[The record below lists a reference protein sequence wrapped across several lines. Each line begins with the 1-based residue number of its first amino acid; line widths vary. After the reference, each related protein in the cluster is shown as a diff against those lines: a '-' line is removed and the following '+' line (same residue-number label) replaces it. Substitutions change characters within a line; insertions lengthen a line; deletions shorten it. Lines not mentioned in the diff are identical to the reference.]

1 MSYILRGTSK
11 NHGIRI
17 FAADTTSMVEEARRL
32 HNTSPVASAA
42 LGRALTA
49 SSIMGIMMKGDNDKL
64 TLSINGKGPLGTI
77 VCVADSKGTV
87 KGYVSNPLVDIP
99 SRADG
104 KLDVGSAV
112 GINGLVT
119 IIKDMGMKEPYTGQY
134 PLVNGEIAEDLTAY
148 YAYSEQQPSA
158 IALGVLVDVDYSI
171 KAAGGFIVQLMPEA
185 EEKDI
190 DILEK
195 NLSQITSVS
204 HLIDEGKTPEDLIN
218 LVLKDLEP
226 MIYEKIPVSYRCDC
240 SRERIEKALISI
252 GKKDLDEII
261 KEDMY
266 EEIEYVHYANNEHY
280 IIVDVA
286 RIQENNEWV
295 NAVIYKPVNGSDKFV
310 RTAEEFFKKF
320 KRVDQNLN

>member
-17 FAADTTSMVEEARRL
+17 FAADTTSMVEEARSL

-99 SRADG
+99 NRADG

-204 HLIDEGKTPEDLIN
+204 HLIDDGKTPEDLIN
-218 LVLKDLEP
+218 LVLKNLEP
-226 MIYEKIPVSYRCDC
+226 MIYEKIPVKYKCDC

-261 KEDMY
+261 KEDKLA
-266 EEIEYVHYANNEHY
+266 EISCHFCNTVYHFNE
-280 IIVDVA
+280 
-286 RIQENNEWV
+286 
-295 NAVIYKPVNGSDKFV
+295 
-310 RTAEEFFKKF
+310 AELIDLRKSL
-320 KRVDQNLN
+320 DN

>member
-226 MIYEKIPVSYRCDC
+226 MVYEKIPVQYKCDC

-261 KEDMY
+261 KEDKLA
-266 EEIEYVHYANNEHY
+266 EISCHFCNTVYHFNE
-280 IIVDVA
+280 
-286 RIQENNEWV
+286 
-295 NAVIYKPVNGSDKFV
+295 
-310 RTAEEFFKKF
+310 AELIDLRKSL
-320 KRVDQNLN
+320 DN

>member
-99 SRADG
+99 NRADG

-204 HLIDEGKTPEDLIN
+204 HLIDDGKTPEDLIN

-226 MIYEKIPVSYRCDC
+226 MVYEKIPVSYKCDC

-261 KEDMY
+261 KEDKLA
-266 EEIEYVHYANNEHY
+266 EISCHFCNTVYHFNE
-280 IIVDVA
+280 
-286 RIQENNEWV
+286 
-295 NAVIYKPVNGSDKFV
+295 
-310 RTAEEFFKKF
+310 AELIDLRKSL
-320 KRVDQNLN
+320 DN

>member
-49 SSIMGIMMKGDNDKL
+49 SSIMGIMMKGDNDKM

-204 HLIDEGKTPEDLIN
+204 HLIDDGKTPEDLIN

-226 MIYEKIPVSYRCDC
+226 MIYEKIPVSYKCDC

-261 KEDMY
+261 KEDKLA
-266 EEIEYVHYANNEHY
+266 EISCHFCNTVYHFNE
-280 IIVDVA
+280 
-286 RIQENNEWV
+286 
-295 NAVIYKPVNGSDKFV
+295 
-310 RTAEEFFKKF
+310 AELIDLRKSL
-320 KRVDQNLN
+320 DN

>member
-204 HLIDEGKTPEDLIN
+204 HLIDDGKTPEDLIN

-226 MIYEKIPVSYRCDC
+226 MVYEKIPVSYKCDC

-261 KEDMY
+261 KEDKLA
-266 EEIEYVHYANNEHY
+266 EISCHFCNTVYHFNE
-280 IIVDVA
+280 
-286 RIQENNEWV
+286 
-295 NAVIYKPVNGSDKFV
+295 
-310 RTAEEFFKKF
+310 AELIDLRKSL
-320 KRVDQNLN
+320 DN

>member
-17 FAADTTSMVEEARRL
+17 FAANTTSMVEEARRL

-204 HLIDEGKTPEDLIN
+204 HLIDDGKTPEDLIN

-226 MIYEKIPVSYRCDC
+226 MIYEKIPVSYKCDC

-261 KEDMY
+261 KEDKLA
-266 EEIEYVHYANNEHY
+266 EISCHFCNTVYHFNE
-280 IIVDVA
+280 
-286 RIQENNEWV
+286 
-295 NAVIYKPVNGSDKFV
+295 
-310 RTAEEFFKKF
+310 AELIDLRKSL
-320 KRVDQNLN
+320 DN

>member
-119 IIKDMGMKEPYTGQY
+119 IIRDMGMKEPYTGQY

-204 HLIDEGKTPEDLIN
+204 HLIDDGKTPEDLIN

-226 MIYEKIPVSYRCDC
+226 MIYEKIPVSYKCDC

-261 KEDMY
+261 KEDKLA
-266 EEIEYVHYANNEHY
+266 EISCHFCNTVYHFNE
-280 IIVDVA
+280 
-286 RIQENNEWV
+286 
-295 NAVIYKPVNGSDKFV
+295 
-310 RTAEEFFKKF
+310 AELIDLRKSL
-320 KRVDQNLN
+320 DN

>member
-204 HLIDEGKTPEDLIN
+204 HLIDEGKIPEDLIN

-226 MIYEKIPVSYRCDC
+226 MVYEKIPVSYKCDC

-261 KEDMY
+261 KEDKLA
-266 EEIEYVHYANNEHY
+266 EISCHFCNTVYHFNE
-280 IIVDVA
+280 
-286 RIQENNEWV
+286 
-295 NAVIYKPVNGSDKFV
+295 
-310 RTAEEFFKKF
+310 AELIDLRKSL
-320 KRVDQNLN
+320 DN

>member
-204 HLIDEGKTPEDLIN
+204 HLIDEGKIPEDLIN

-226 MIYEKIPVSYRCDC
+226 MVYEKIPVQYKCDC

-261 KEDMY
+261 KEDKLA
-266 EEIEYVHYANNEHY
+266 EISCHFCNTVYHFNE
-280 IIVDVA
+280 
-286 RIQENNEWV
+286 
-295 NAVIYKPVNGSDKFV
+295 
-310 RTAEEFFKKF
+310 AELIDLRKSL
-320 KRVDQNLN
+320 DN

>member
-17 FAADTTSMVEEARRL
+17 FAADTTSMVEEARRI

-42 LGRALTA
+42 LGRAITA

-99 SRADG
+99 NRADG

-226 MIYEKIPVSYRCDC
+226 MIYEKIPVQYKCDC

-261 KEDMY
+261 KEDKLA
-266 EEIEYVHYANNEHY
+266 EISCHFCNTVYHFNE
-280 IIVDVA
+280 
-286 RIQENNEWV
+286 
-295 NAVIYKPVNGSDKFV
+295 
-310 RTAEEFFKKF
+310 AELIDLRKSL
-320 KRVDQNLN
+320 DN

>member
-171 KAAGGFIVQLMPEA
+171 KAAGGFIVQLMPDA

-204 HLIDEGKTPEDLIN
+204 HLIDDGKTPEDLIN

-226 MIYEKIPVSYRCDC
+226 MIYEKIPVSYKCDC

-261 KEDMY
+261 KEDKLA
-266 EEIEYVHYANNEHY
+266 EISCHFCNTVYHFNE
-280 IIVDVA
+280 
-286 RIQENNEWV
+286 
-295 NAVIYKPVNGSDKFV
+295 
-310 RTAEEFFKKF
+310 AELIDLRKSL
-320 KRVDQNLN
+320 DN

>member
-17 FAADTTSMVEEARRL
+17 FAADITSMVEEARRL

-42 LGRALTA
+42 LGRTLTA

-204 HLIDEGKTPEDLIN
+204 HLIDDGKTPEDLIN

-226 MIYEKIPVSYRCDC
+226 MVYEKIPVQYKCDC

-261 KEDMY
+261 KEDKLA
-266 EEIEYVHYANNEHY
+266 EISCHFCNTVYYFNE
-280 IIVDVA
+280 
-286 RIQENNEWV
+286 
-295 NAVIYKPVNGSDKFV
+295 
-310 RTAEEFFKKF
+310 AELIDLRKSL
-320 KRVDQNLN
+320 DN

>member
-112 GINGLVT
+112 GIKGLVT

-204 HLIDEGKTPEDLIN
+204 HLIDDGKTPEDLIN

-226 MIYEKIPVSYRCDC
+226 MIYEKIPVSYKCDC

-261 KEDMY
+261 KEDKLA
-266 EEIEYVHYANNEHY
+266 EISCHFCNTVYHFNESEL
-280 IIVDVA
+280 IDL
-286 RIQENNEWV
+286 RKSLDN
-295 NAVIYKPVNGSDKFV
+295 
-310 RTAEEFFKKF
+310 
-320 KRVDQNLN
+320 

>member
-99 SRADG
+99 NRADG

-226 MIYEKIPVSYRCDC
+226 MIYEKIPVSYKCDC

-261 KEDMY
+261 KEDKLA
-266 EEIEYVHYANNEHY
+266 EISCHFCNTVYHFNE
-280 IIVDVA
+280 
-286 RIQENNEWV
+286 
-295 NAVIYKPVNGSDKFV
+295 
-310 RTAEEFFKKF
+310 AELIDLRKSL
-320 KRVDQNLN
+320 DN

>member
-49 SSIMGIMMKGDNDKL
+49 SSIMGIMMKGDSDKL

-204 HLIDEGKTPEDLIN
+204 HLIDDGKTPEDLIN

-226 MIYEKIPVSYRCDC
+226 MIYEKIPVSYKCDC

-261 KEDMY
+261 KEDKLA
-266 EEIEYVHYANNEHY
+266 EISCHFCNTVYHFNE
-280 IIVDVA
+280 
-286 RIQENNEWV
+286 
-295 NAVIYKPVNGSDKFV
+295 
-310 RTAEEFFKKF
+310 AELIDLRKSL
-320 KRVDQNLN
+320 DN

>member
-17 FAADTTSMVEEARRL
+17 FAADTTCMVEEARRL

-99 SRADG
+99 NRADG

-204 HLIDEGKTPEDLIN
+204 HLIDDGKTPEDLIN

-226 MIYEKIPVSYRCDC
+226 MIYEKIPVSYKCDC

-261 KEDMY
+261 KEDKLA
-266 EEIEYVHYANNEHY
+266 EISCHFCNTVYHFNE
-280 IIVDVA
+280 
-286 RIQENNEWV
+286 
-295 NAVIYKPVNGSDKFV
+295 
-310 RTAEEFFKKF
+310 AELIDLRKSL
-320 KRVDQNLN
+320 DN

>member
-17 FAADTTSMVEEARRL
+17 FAADTTIMVEEARRL

-204 HLIDEGKTPEDLIN
+204 HLIDDGKTPEDLIN

-226 MIYEKIPVSYRCDC
+226 MIYEKIPVSYKCDC

-261 KEDMY
+261 KEDKLA
-266 EEIEYVHYANNEHY
+266 EISCHFCNTVYHFNE
-280 IIVDVA
+280 
-286 RIQENNEWV
+286 
-295 NAVIYKPVNGSDKFV
+295 
-310 RTAEEFFKKF
+310 AELIDLRKSL
-320 KRVDQNLN
+320 DN

>member
-204 HLIDEGKTPEDLIN
+204 HLIDDGKTPEDLIN

-226 MIYEKIPVSYRCDC
+226 IIYEKIPVSYKCDC

-261 KEDMY
+261 KEDKLA
-266 EEIEYVHYANNEHY
+266 EISCHFCNTVYHFNE
-280 IIVDVA
+280 
-286 RIQENNEWV
+286 
-295 NAVIYKPVNGSDKFV
+295 
-310 RTAEEFFKKF
+310 AELIDLRKSL
-320 KRVDQNLN
+320 DN